1 MRKTNHIFP
10 AYRNLKCLS
19 LTNNMLVPQIYNECV
34 RDLLCPDSG
43 SLELREDSSGSI
55 TVSNLLDISA
65 SSTDVVLGMLR
76 MGNTNRTSEP
86 TVANRTSSRS
96 HAILKVFFKSIIK
109 FNGQGWSGF
118 GPTTFIGKACPSFFC
133 LPHNSYTSLFLDTYP
148 ALWPNHHKSA
158 CRGPVIVLAW

>member
-1 MRKTNHIFP
+1 M
-10 AYRNLKCLS
+10 
-19 LTNNMLVPQIYNECV
+19 

-43 SLELREDSSGSI
+43 SLEIREDSSGSI

-96 HAILKVFFKSIIK
+96 HAILKVRK
-109 FNGQGWSGF
+109 
-118 GPTTFIGKACPSFFC
+118 
-133 LPHNSYTSLFLDTYP
+133 
-148 ALWPNHHKSA
+148 
-158 CRGPVIVLAW
+158 LAWDLFSIWIQLHSGLISPVYTLS